1 MIFPGSGTHSHIC
14 GGERLNEFKAQVF
27 WNIFLQITLNLI
39 QYCSL
44 KENSGLTTHIAG
56 ALDHESVERLRD
68 YITTNIKKCNDIKL
82 SKTSFYQ

>member
-27 WNIFLQITLNLI
+27 WNIFLQLRLNVI

-44 KENSGLTTHIAG
+44 KENSGLTKHIAG
-56 ALDHESVERLRD
+56 ALNHESVLWRGCE
-68 YITTNIKKCNDIKL
+68 II
-82 SKTSFYQ
+82 